1 LSKTK
6 YYIALTLFRRVII
19 VDDSRSTLPFEKLY
33 KLGRFKVEE
42 GVLRKGDVNNTYSS
56 LQAILRG

>member
-1 LSKTK
+1 M
-6 YYIALTLFRRVII
+6 IHAQHF
-19 VDDSRSTLPFEKLY
+19 PFERLY